1 MRKVF
6 PQLSIDWLCRWLHGL
21 NFTHPAFGIDQHV
34 FRGVRSRLDAVA
46 EMNTIGFPLAIEWD
60 SEDFA
65 FRSFAEAEG
74 SFVIGL

>member
-46 EMNTIGFPLAIEWD
+46 EMNTIGFPLAIEWTRKTLP
-60 SEDFA
+60 SVRLLRLKA
-65 FRSFAEAEG
+65 LS
-74 SFVIGL
+74 